1 MHGQAEFSTLLENLR
16 CTRVPQRGL
25 ARTSLYLWL
34 TCSCSPSSS
43 DLSYPNSTRESPPLV
58 IAQEPGLMTPSTGT
72 PHVAA
77 SGNSTWNSIVLARFG
92 VAKKC
97 RGPRMRGV
105 CDHGKTYH
113 EGISSVSFL
122 RRVGSMGVLIFESR
136 VACPSAV
143 VPYTGTNIVK
153 GTRLGGGAMVSGVRS
168 GSGIRATAAG
178 DRNKCGT
185 VPVRW
190 GPTIYVGWPRPAD
203 VYTLQGRTIT
213 PYRAPPRSG
222 GASRRQLLK
231 LYSVICFWSALCAP

>member
-1 MHGQAEFSTLLENLR
+1 MF
-16 CTRVPQRGL
+16 
-25 ARTSLYLWL
+25 
-34 TCSCSPSSS
+34 
-43 DLSYPNSTRESPPLV
+43 PLV
-58 IAQEPGLMTPSTGT
+58 IRSLLPKFHARVPPPPGHSTGAWT
-72 PHVAA
+72 DDSKHRHTSCCRKRQFHLELHRSSALW
-77 SGNSTWNSIVLARFG
+77 S
-92 VAKKC
+92 AKKC

-136 VACPSAV
+136 VACPSA

-213 PYRAPPRSG
+213 PYRAPPHAAAAHRDDS
-222 GASRRQLLK
+222 
-231 LYSVICFWSALCAP
+231 F